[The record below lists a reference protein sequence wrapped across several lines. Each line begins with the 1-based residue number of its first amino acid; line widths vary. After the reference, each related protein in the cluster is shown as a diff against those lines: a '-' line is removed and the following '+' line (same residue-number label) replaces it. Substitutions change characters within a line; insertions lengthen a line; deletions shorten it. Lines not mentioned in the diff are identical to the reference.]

1 MIDSSVVRHGL
12 RPRWPIR
19 FGAGDGGRSASV
31 AARTTTVTIA
41 TSPAANATHR
51 SCWRST
57 PLAETLAAAQP
68 DPTPAA
74 TPSTHPFE
82 PAPIKARHRPRGSF
96 LEPKRRLILVS
107 EILNPFTRR
116 MGCSTTPA
124 CKRACGC
131 WTPAPEPETSPSW
144 PPSWS
149 AQAAASAD
157 ALRLLADRLGP
168 GGIVAFQEF
177 NFTPESLR
185 PSPPTPLW
193 QESWGWIVGTIRS
206 AGIPA
211 VVGSGL
217 RRAFLDAG
225 LPEPELRLESVV
237 AGGPE
242 SLGYEWMAETVRSML
257 PLIVKSGVASAE
269 EVGIDTL
276 ASRLRAGTT
285 AAGGVVKAP
294 DMVSAWTHRR

>member
-1 MIDSSVVRHGL
+1 MDSTRGFHSSSL
-12 RPRWPIR
+12 R
-19 FGAGDGGRSASV
+19 RS
-31 AARTTTVTIA
+31 TTVTIA

-131 WTPAPEPETSPSW
+131 WTPSPSS
-144 PPSWS
+144 PDCR
-149 AQAAASAD
+149 QATLGGLFDAVIGRLVLMYLAEPAD

-211 VVGSGL
+211 EVGSGL

>member
-1 MIDSSVVRHGL
+1 MLDDAGL
-12 RPRWPIR
+12 QAGMRVLDTGT
-19 FGAGDGGRSASV
+19 GAGDVALLAAELVGPGGRVVGWTPTRRSSTRPPPASGRRV
-31 AARTTTVTIA
+31 WTMSPSSPDCRQA
-41 TSPAANATHR
+41 TLGGLFDAVIGR
-51 SCWRST
+51 LVLMY
-57 PLAETLAAAQP
+57 LAEP
-68 DPTPAA
+68 
-74 TPSTHPFE
+74 
-82 PAPIKARHRPRGSF
+82 
-96 LEPKRRLILVS
+96 
-107 EILNPFTRR
+107 
-116 MGCSTTPA
+116 
-124 CKRACGC
+124 
-131 WTPAPEPETSPSW
+131 
-144 PPSWS
+144 
-149 AQAAASAD
+149 AD

-211 VVGSGL
+211 EVGSGL

>member
-1 MIDSSVVRHGL
+1 MDANPQILDTASARVRSAGL
-12 RPRWPIR
+12 DNVS
-19 FGAGDGGRSASV
+19 FVAGDCRQATLGGLFDAVIGRLV
-31 AARTTTVTIA
+31 LMY
-41 TSPAANATHR
+41 
-51 SCWRST
+51 
-57 PLAETLAAAQP
+57 LAEP
-68 DPTPAA
+68 
-74 TPSTHPFE
+74 
-82 PAPIKARHRPRGSF
+82 
-96 LEPKRRLILVS
+96 
-107 EILNPFTRR
+107 
-116 MGCSTTPA
+116 
-124 CKRACGC
+124 
-131 WTPAPEPETSPSW
+131 
-144 PPSWS
+144 
-149 AQAAASAD
+149 AD

-211 VVGSGL
+211 EVGSGL